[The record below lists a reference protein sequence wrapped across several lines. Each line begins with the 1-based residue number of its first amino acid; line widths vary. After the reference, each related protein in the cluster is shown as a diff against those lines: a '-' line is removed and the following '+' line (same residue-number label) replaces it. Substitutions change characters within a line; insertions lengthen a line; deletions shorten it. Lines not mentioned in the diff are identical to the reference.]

1 MAQHLCSCS
10 TLSHILDFRTSVGE
24 DGTGRSLKSCPAGR
38 WETSESRGEGGSAL
52 AGPHSFVQMG
62 GRGES
67 SRQGQNWKVLLRTL
81 STLPI
86 SSVRK
91 RTGKGGSDAL
101 LPPCV
106 SSRES
111 RPFSLY
117 SRPNNIVSF
126 SVLRVGPS
134 MPFRIAVRVFSYET
148 RRKRNSGK
156 GVSALCP

>member
-1 MAQHLCSCS
+1 MPWQDLTALC
-10 TLSHILDFRTSVGE
+10 
-24 DGTGRSLKSCPAGR
+24 R
-38 WETSESRGEGGSAL
+38 WEEEERVPDKDNE
-52 AGPHSFVQMG
+52 
-62 GRGES
+62 
-67 SRQGQNWKVLLRTL
+67 NWKVLPENL

-91 RTGKGGSDAL
+91 RPGKGVEDAL

-111 RPFSLY
+111 RLSSPLY

-126 SVLRVGPS
+126 SVLHVGAQKY
-134 MPFRIAVRVFSYET
+134 MPFRIEARVCSYET

>member
-24 DGTGRSLKSCPAGR
+24 DGTGQSLKSCPAGR
-38 WETSESRGEGGSAL
+38 WETRESRGGSAL

-62 GRGES
+62 GRGEG
-67 SRQGQNWKVLLRTL
+67 SRQGQWELEGPPEN
-81 STLPI
+81 
-86 SSVRK
+86 SVH
-91 RTGKGGSDAL
+91 TSHFIGEETAWEGGSDAL

-111 RPFSLY
+111 HLFSLY

-126 SVLRVGPS
+126 SVLRLGPS
-134 MPFRIAVRVFSYET
+134 MPFRIEVRVFRYET